1 MKLLE
6 HIPDAAGLDEAGR
19 GPLAGPVVAA
29 AVVLS
34 AGFDIQGLNDSKQ
47 LDLEARLE
55 LETRIKK
62 NAQWSICFVDPGE
75 IDRLNILWASM
86 AAMERAFF
94 SLENCPMQAFVDGN
108 RVPKAL
114 LGCGQAIVKGD
125 AKLACI
131 AAASI
136 LAKTA
141 RDRYMVEMARDYP
154 HYGFDRHF
162 GYPTP
167 EHLSALQNHG
177 PCAIHRRSFGPV
189 AALDQ
194 GVLAL

>member
-1 MKLLE
+1 MKILD

-29 AVVLS
+29 AVVLP
-34 AGFDIQGLNDSKQ
+34 AGFDVRGLNDSKQ
-47 LDLEARLE
+47 LDLPARLAQE
-55 LETRIKK
+55 ERIK
-62 NAQWSICFVDPGE
+62 AEAVWSICFVEHDE

-94 SLENCPMQAFVDGN
+94 SLSVVATQAYVDGN

-114 LGCGQAIVKGD
+114 LGCGQAVIKGD

-141 RDRYMVEMARDYP
+141 RDRLMIEMADSYP
-154 HYGFDRHF
+154 HYGFERHF

-167 EHLSALQNHG
+167 EHLDALQTHG

-189 AALDQ
+189 AAFEQ